1 MGGDVVTPPVSAVD
15 VTCPVCKAAPGERCK
30 DRLSPYAALPYL
42 HWARRYRAA
51 EANDKGKLPL

>member
-1 MGGDVVTPPVSAVD
+1 MTPPVSAVD

-51 EANDKGKLPL
+51 EANDKGALPL